1 MDENEDLDDSSSESE
16 PEGLNWD
23 SVGAYMLWSINL
35 GQPVYVPYQLSASS
49 YATEQNPK
57 YESFELYRYQ
67 ICFVNIEF

>member
-1 MDENEDLDDSSSESE
+1 MEH
-16 PEGLNWD
+16 
-23 SVGAYMLWSINL
+23 L